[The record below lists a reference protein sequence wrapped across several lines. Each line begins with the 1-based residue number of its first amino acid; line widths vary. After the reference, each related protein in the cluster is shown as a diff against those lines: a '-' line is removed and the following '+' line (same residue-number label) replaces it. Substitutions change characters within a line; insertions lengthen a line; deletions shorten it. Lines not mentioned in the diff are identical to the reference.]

1 MNAAS
6 IAQALRSADEVRT
19 LPTLELAPPV
29 LKQTHVL
36 KPGQVTNR
44 KKEINNSFPGLL
56 RNSKPTITSGPG
68 NKKSAQKA
76 SIFVGFNASNVKL
89 GSDNDSGVS
98 DLSNKSNSEKS
109 SILNTQ
115 NMPVN
120 PIPADD
126 KRLTSLDFSEI
137 LGEIQ
142 SAAGHST
149 VKSQGTKANQSLVQV
164 PPTTTTA
171 PKQDPVI
178 EELRNYTVLMDKYS
192 LHNFIIYEGVT
203 LKNTP
208 EFTSFKRTYAAE
220 WGSISSIITL
230 LEDTLL
236 LHEVKLAIINGPK
249 LSELASLN
257 LSVYEKDDLYQ
268 CMSNIEQ
275 IKPSF
280 VSIRDASNNK
290 RDRAAV
296 KIQTLIRRKLCL
308 KRYSWMRLRISSII
322 RLQCVTRLFI
332 HRCKYKLVFKKQR
345 EDSSDRWSSNRDRLR
360 QLWSE
365 SLANGKG
372 DNSTA
377 KVSDNESTVILNP
390 NSKLYVII
398 PSISASEYLRLD
410 MNNMHALQ
418 NTLLPV
424 LYKLI
429 DPDVSIVYVSPIAV
443 SNADSVYHERL
454 LALLGISTFPKR
466 LHFVV
471 PELINILPLHI
482 PLSMA
487 LWCSTHALRR
497 IKLHIS
503 RYSKSNIVALVT
515 TSATWLENKLA
526 NFLNI
531 AYLGPD
537 PQVAETLSSRSLSKK
552 LFIESLVNV
561 PIGAHDIQDL
571 NDLFIALSRLIAAN
585 LDVKKWVIKLNY
597 DYNNESIVLL
607 DATRF
612 KLIEKLKEEQNEI
625 IAGNDGN
632 VSSWFTKPVQVEVRA
647 RIIEDLK
654 KELTSLVKI
663 VNKKIYRSW
672 DYYLRH
678 LNRVGCVVEALP
690 IEPLGFVHGLCF
702 IDPLGNVQFC
712 GGLDVIT
719 DSQTQEQGYLY
730 PQTLTPTNSLH
741 DCVTVIAKALYQKHQ
756 VYGHVTVKFEAFWDS
771 FQQIPKI
778 WAKELYF
785 GLTSSF
791 GCIGSTSLA
800 RHTGSI
806 PYELPLSLVPAHHR
820 TESPEVPSYYLHIP
834 YTFHSPLRQSRDD
847 IFFKLCRIRGITFD
861 INDRSGVI
869 FHLIDSI
876 VGGGISMLF
885 VASNRKKTIDL
896 AIHTISW
903 ILSQFGKDKDSSN
916 EPLTY
921 LDIQSVLLRLKKMAK
936 RDEQSLK

>member
-1 MNAAS
+1 MNAS
-6 IAQALRSADEVRT
+6 LIAQALRSADEVRT

-36 KPGQVTNR
+36 KPGQVKNR
-44 KKEINNSFPGLL
+44 KKERNDAFPGLL
-56 RNSKPTITSGPG
+56 RNSKPTMTVGPG
-68 NKKSAQKA
+68 SKKTTQKS

-89 GSDNDSGVS
+89 GSDSESGVS
-98 DLSNKSNSEKS
+98 DLSDKS
-109 SILNTQ
+109 SVINTQ
-115 NMPVN
+115 NMPVK

-126 KRLTSLDFSEI
+126 KQLTSLDFTAI
-137 LGEIQ
+137 LGEIE
-142 SAAGHST
+142 SAAGHNS
-149 VKSQGTKANQSLVQV
+149 VKTLGPKGTQGPIQV
-164 PPTTTTA
+164 PTTSA
-171 PKQDPVI
+171 VAKQDPVI

-296 KIQTLIRRKLCL
+296 KIQALIRRKLCM
-308 KRYSWMRLRISSII
+308 KRYAMIRRRILAAI
-322 RLQCVTRLFI
+322 RLQCCARLFI
-332 HRCKYKLVFKKQR
+332 HRCKYSTVFKKLR
-345 EDSSDRWSSNRDRLR
+345 EGNSERWANNRERLC
-360 QLWSE
+360 QLWADNLTSNKTGN
-365 SLANGKG
+365 SASKAG
-372 DNSTA
+372 DN
-377 KVSDNESTVILNP
+377 DGTVVLNP
-390 NSKLYVII
+390 SSKLYVVI

-429 DPDVSIVYVSPIAV
+429 DPDVSIVYVSPIAI

-482 PLSMA
+482 PLSMV

-497 IKLHIS
+497 IKFHVA

-515 TSATWLENKLA
+515 SSVTWLEKKLA
-526 NFLNI
+526 NYINI

-537 PQVAETLSSRSLSKK
+537 PEVAETLSSRSLSKK
-552 LFIESLVNV
+552 VFIDNMVNV
-561 PIGAHDIQDL
+561 PIGAHDIHNMDDL
-571 NDLFIALSRLIAAN
+571 YIALSRLIAAN

-607 DATRF
+607 ETSRF
-612 KLIEKLKEEQNEI
+612 KIIERLKEEQNEI
-625 IAGNDGN
+625 VASNDGN

-647 RIIEDLK
+647 RIISELK
-654 KELTSLVKI
+654 KDLTNIVKI
-663 VNKKIYRSW
+663 MNKKIYSSW

-690 IEPLGFVHGLCF
+690 IESLGFVHALCF
-702 IDPLGNVQFC
+702 IDPVGKVQFC

-719 DSQTQEQGYLY
+719 DAQTQEQGYLY
-730 PQTLTPTNSLH
+730 PQTLAPSNSLQE
-741 DCVTVIAKALYQKHQ
+741 CLTVVGEALYKKHQ
-756 VYGHVTVKFEAFWDS
+756 IYGYVTVKFEAYWDS

-791 GCIGSTSLA
+791 GCIGSTALA
-800 RHTGSI
+800 RHTGSV
-806 PYELPLSLVPAHHR
+806 PYELPLSLVPAR
-820 TESPEVPSYYLHIP
+820 SKSEPTESTNYYLHVP

-861 INDRSGVI
+861 INEKTGVI
-869 FHLIDSI
+869 FHLVDSI

-885 VASNRKKTIDL
+885 IAASRKKTIDL

-903 ILSQFGKDKDSSN
+903 ILSQFGKDKDSNN

-921 LDIQSVLLRLKKMAK
+921 LDIQSVLLRLKKVAK